1 MLNVFRSVPLAR
13 LLLPFIAGIVSAA
26 FAIEHFV
33 VTEKTIVAIS
43 LALAGTFFAMRLTA
57 NVSHRR
63 RWLYG
68 IAVNFSMLCAG
79 TLITLIH
86 SHQLFNSSLAFHN
99 GSGSWVFTVEET
111 PVEKNRSY
119 KLEGVAAASDS
130 SGVGG
135 KAIIYLGKSED
146 ARQLMVGD
154 RLLLHTKLQEIGTPG
169 NPNEFN
175 YSRYLRFNGI
185 LRQAYVPDGHWIQV
199 DPISGFHPVRWL
211 RNLRAHLL
219 SELSETR
226 FQPKE
231 RAVIAALTLGY
242 KQELD
247 AETTNSFAVAGAM
260 HVLAVSGLHVGIL
273 YLLVNSLLGFLN
285 RFKRGRIIRLILTVI
300 ILFGYA
306 GLTGMSASVFRAATM
321 FSFVAWGKST
331 KRTTNIYNTLA
342 ASALVLLLFN
352 PYLIM
357 QVGFQLSYAAVLG
370 IVIIHPLLFNSL
382 VVKNRILDWAWN
394 ITCVSVAAQIA
405 TFPLGLLYFHQ
416 FPNYF
421 LFSNLIVIP
430 MATVI
435 MYTGLLFYTVS
446 WVPIL
451 SGVVAFILNL
461 LALFLN
467 WAVGLI
473 EILPF
478 AITSEI
484 DISVFETI
492 LIYTVILAMLAIII
506 RRTFFPIYMALG
518 SIAVIMGLQIHES
531 NLNENQELAMI
542 YNVRNGFALDVII
555 GTDHTLILNES
566 LMSDE
571 NSMLFHMKHH
581 WWFRNLENPEL
592 VSIDSLA
599 PDQRLISVLGNM
611 VWILPKEIKSVPLVD
626 LDHMVI
632 TSDSDLRSFRKLN
645 TLQCENVILSSDLKS
660 WQSKQWKEVLVEKG
674 LSFFSVAESGPYYFT
689 KKRPLIA
696 EGPETL

>member
-1 MLNVFRSVPLAR
+1 MLNVFRAVPLAR
-13 LLLPFIAGIVSAA
+13 LLIPFITGIISAA
-26 FAIEHFV
+26 FAIEHFTISEETV
-33 VTEKTIVAIS
+33 VALVLI
-43 LALAGTFFAMRLTA
+43 LAGAFLTMRLVA
-57 NVSHRR
+57 NARYR
-63 RWLYG
+63 FRWLYG
-68 IAVNFSMLCAG
+68 LAVNLSLLCAG

-86 SHQLFNSSLAFHN
+86 SHQLFDSSLANHS
-99 GSGSWVFTVEET
+99 GSGDWIFTVEET

-119 KLEGVAAASDS
+119 KLEGFAQTTDS

-135 KAIIYLGKSED
+135 KAIIYIAKSED
-146 ARQLMVGD
+146 AQQLIVGD
-154 RLLLHTKLQEIGTPG
+154 RLLFSAELQEVGTPG

-175 YSRYLRFNGI
+175 YGRYLRFNGI
-185 LRQAYVPDGHWIQV
+185 LRQAYVPDGHWIQLNATG
-199 DPISGFHPVRWL
+199 GFHPVRWL

-285 RFKRGRIIRLILTVI
+285 RFKRGRTIKLVLTVL

-342 ASALVLLLFN
+342 ASAFVLLLFN

-370 IVIIHPLLFNSL
+370 IVIIHPLIFNAV

-435 MYTGLLFYTVS
+435 MYAGLLYYSVS
-446 WVPIL
+446 WVPIV
-451 SGVVAFILNL
+451 SGLVAIVLNL

-467 WAVGLI
+467 WAVGI
-473 EILPF
+473 MEQLPF

-484 DISVFETI
+484 DISVLETI
-492 LIYTVILAMLAIII
+492 LIYAIILSI
-506 RRTFFPIYMALG
+506 LVLLTRRSMVGLYAALA
-518 SIAVIMGLQIHES
+518 SIALIISLQILETKRHET
-531 NLNENQELAMI
+531 QELAVI
-542 YNVRNGFALDVII
+542 YNVRNGFALDVIA
-555 GTDHTLILNES
+555 GNSHTVLLNES
-566 LMSDE
+566 LLNDE
-571 NSMLFHMKHH
+571 SSMLFHLKHH
-581 WWFRNLENPEL
+581 WWFRNLKEPTIITL
-592 VSIDSLA
+592 DSL
-599 PDQRLISVLGNM
+599 N
-611 VWILPKEIKSVPLVD
+611 PKESVVSALNHKIWLLPNEITAVPIED
-626 LDHMVI
+626 LDYVVV
-632 TSDSDLRSFRKLN
+632 TSDSDLKTFSGLK
-645 TLQCENVILSSDLKS
+645 TMQCEEVILSSDLKS
-660 WQSKQWKEVLVEKG
+660 WQLKKWKQVLNEKG
-674 LSFFSVAESGPYYFT
+674 LSFFSVSESGPYYFK

>member
-26 FAIEHFV
+26 FTIEHLIIS
-33 VTEKTIVAIS
+33 EKTIVS
-43 LALAGTFFAMRLTA
+43 LTLLLAGTFFAMRLTSA
-57 NVSHRR
+57 VSYNI
-63 RWLYG
+63 RWLFG
-68 IAVNFSMLCAG
+68 IAVSFSLLCAG
-79 TLITLIH
+79 MLITLIH
-86 SHQLFNSSLAFHN
+86 SHQLFDSSLAFHK
-99 GSGSWVFTVEET
+99 GSGDWVFTVEET

-119 KLEGVAAASDS
+119 KLDGSATASDS
-130 SGVGG
+130 SGVAG
-135 KAIIYLGKSED
+135 KAIIYLGKSEG
-146 ARQLMVGD
+146 ARQLLVGD
-154 RLLLHTKLQEIGTPG
+154 RLLVNAQLQEIGTPG

-185 LRQAYVPDGHWIQV
+185 LRQAYVPDGHWIKLKPV
-199 DPISGFHPVRWL
+199 GGFHPVRWL

-226 FQPKE
+226 FKPKE

-273 YLLVNSLLGFLN
+273 YLLVNNLLGLLN
-285 RFKRGRIIRLILTVI
+285 RFRRGRIIKLILTVL

-342 ASALVLLLFN
+342 ASAFVLLLFN

-435 MYTGLLFYTVS
+435 MYAGLLFYTVS

-451 SGVVAFILNL
+451 SGIVAFALNL

-473 EILPF
+473 EKLPF

-506 RRTFFPIYMALG
+506 RRSFFPIYLALASTAAIIG
-518 SIAVIMGLQIHES
+518 IQIHES
-531 NLNENQELAMI
+531 NLHENQELAVI
-542 YNVRNGFALDVII
+542 YNIRNGFALDVIS
-555 GTDHTLILNES
+555 GNTHNVLLNES
-566 LMSDE
+566 LVNDE
-571 NSMLFHMKHH
+571 SSMLFHMKHH
-581 WWFRNLENPEL
+581 WWFRNLQDPEL
-592 VSIDSLA
+592 VTVDSLA
-599 PDQRLISVLGNM
+599 PDQLLISVLGNK
-611 VWILPKEIKSVPLVD
+611 VWILPKEIRSVPLVD
-626 LDHMVI
+626 PDYMVV
-632 TSDSDLRSFRKLN
+632 TSGSDLRSFRRLKN
-645 TLQCENVILSSDLKS
+645 VRCENVILSSDLNS
-660 WQSKQWKEVLVEKG
+660 WQLKKWKEVMNEKG
-674 LSFFSVAESGPYYFT
+674 LSSFSVAESGPYYFK